1 MTIKEYYKDYF
12 LAECIGEVCEILEDG
27 IYFDRTVAF
36 PEGGGQ
42 IGDSG
47 KLINLETGAEMEF
60 FYTTKSGGRQ
70 LNLENFPNIFV
81 EGDILHHLAKED
93 LEKVKIGD
101 KYRIIIDIEK
111 RAMATINHSGIHV
124 VLMELEKLRPDI
136 SSKIYGAKISE
147 KSARLDFMTEE
158 KFSKEELS
166 IIEKNVNTLIEAE
179 KNMRVYPHP
188 TEKEALFWECD
199 GYSIPCGGTH
209 LTNTKYLGEVKL
221 KRKNI
226 GKNCDRIIA
235 QFENCKIP
243 EYKNNSDL

>member
-12 LAECIGEVCEILEDG
+12 LSECIGEVCEILEDG
-27 IYFDRTVAF
+27 IYLDKTVAF

-47 KLINLETGAEMEF
+47 KLINLSTGTETEF

-70 LNLENFPNIFV
+70 LDLENFPNIFV
-81 EGDILHHLAKED
+81 EGDILHHIAKED
-93 LEKVKIGD
+93 LEKIKLGE
-101 KYRIIIDIEK
+101 KYKIIIDIEK
-111 RAMATINHSGIHV
+111 RALATINHTGIHM

-158 KFSKEELS
+158 KFTKDELS
-166 IIEKNVNTLIEAE
+166 TLIQKVNNLIKAE
-179 KNMRVYPHP
+179 KDIKVYPHP
-188 TEKEALFWECD
+188 MEKEALFWECC

-209 LTNTKYLGEVKL
+209 LTNTKYLGEVNL

-235 QFENCKIP
+235 QFENYEIP
-243 EYKNNSDL
+243 EYKKTSHL